1 MKKEGISIT
10 TEMYEILEE
19 LYKKNE
25 NTNNTPIDIII
36 KTNNK
41 EVIKYVINK
50 YEKIKLKYIKKKKK
64 SKK

>member
-50 YEKIKLKYIKKKKK
+50 YEKIKLKYLNQTRKKK
-64 SKK
+64 